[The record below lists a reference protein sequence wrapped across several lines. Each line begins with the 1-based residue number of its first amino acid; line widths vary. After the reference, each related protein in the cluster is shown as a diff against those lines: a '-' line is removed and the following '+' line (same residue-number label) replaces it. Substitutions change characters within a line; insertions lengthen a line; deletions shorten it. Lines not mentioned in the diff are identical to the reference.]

1 MTLAPELRK
10 YIRYAEAIVVI
21 ALLAWASIT
30 YRELSALR
38 KHPVA
43 LPTYAFEVSEA
54 GDLVKTHGTWTSEK
68 GIPGRL
74 GTTSIECVKSTMR
87 CVESTA
93 EIVFL
98 SGKGLLESN
107 MAQFGVATWTDKEI
121 VAKPNEQRCRTRTL
135 MLDLARKRA
144 YSRSSPNPD
153 VSFCEPEPASAYE
166 LVAGYSA
173 RRE

>member
-1 MTLAPELRK
+1 MNLGPELRK
-10 YIRYAEAIVVI
+10 YLRIAEATVI
-21 ALLAWASIT
+21 AALLAWASVT
-30 YRELSALR
+30 YYELAALR

-54 GDLVKTHGTWTSEK
+54 GDVVKTHGTWTSER

-74 GTTSIECVKSTMR
+74 GTTSIECVRSTMR
-87 CVESTA
+87 CAESTA

-107 MAQFGVATWTDKEI
+107 MAQFDVATWTEKEI
-121 VAKPNEQRCRTRTL
+121 VAKPNEQRCGTRAL
-135 MLDLARKRA
+135 KLDLVKKRA

-153 VSFCEPEPASAYE
+153 VNFCEPQPASAYE

-173 RRE
+173 RAE